1 MYVYMYMITLYM
13 YLYNVS
19 DRCSSDA
26 VHTLTGEELQGL
38 CGAVCEGRAEPDGGG
53 GPS

>member
-38 CGAVCEGRAEPDGGG
+38 CGAVCEGGPEPDGGG